1 MSVKTRPLT
10 DEELSAFI
18 RILNADLPAEMTP
31 YQACAALCLGTGGRI
46 SEILGMR
53 NRDIFSDGKPLPRVS
68 RNVLKRKRP
77 VRMTAAFP
85 WDLLGKPVIRW
96 HEIRGWYGEDALFID
111 RCRLTCWRKQREL
124 LALAGIDPA
133 RIAFHG
139 LRKTAL
145 GLFYRQF
152 CREAGG
158 DSPSVWRKVQAQAC
172 HARID
177 TTLGYLDH
185 DDTRASDTSI
195 LSAFDEV
202 LKQKN
207 V

>member
-10 DEELSAFI
+10 DEELRKYTAL
-18 RILNADLPAEMTP
+18 LNSDKIPDRLRPVA
-31 YQACAALCLGTGGRI
+31 ACVALCLGTGGRI

-53 NRDIFSDGKPLPRVS
+53 NRDIFADGKPLPRIS
-68 RNVLKRKRP
+68 RNVLKRRKQIR
-77 VRMTAAFP
+77 TTCAFP
-85 WDLLGKPVIRW
+85 WDWLGEPVIRW

-111 RCRLTCWRKQREL
+111 RTRRDCWKRQREL
-124 LALAGIDPA
+124 LELAGIPPQ

-145 GLFYRQF
+145 NLFYRRF
-152 CREAGG
+152 RAEAGG
-158 DSPSVWRKVQAQAC
+158 DCPAVWRKVQKQAC

-185 DDTRASDTSI
+185 DDALASDETI
-195 LSAFDEV
+195 LSAFSDV
-202 LKQKN
+202 LG